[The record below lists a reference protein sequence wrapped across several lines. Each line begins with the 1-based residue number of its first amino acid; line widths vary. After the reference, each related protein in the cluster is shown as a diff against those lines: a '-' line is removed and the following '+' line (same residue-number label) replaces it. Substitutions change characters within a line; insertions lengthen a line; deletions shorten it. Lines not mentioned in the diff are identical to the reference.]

1 MHIDYFL
8 GNGDFQVKLSIQIIV
23 QLNIKHMP
31 ALLRRLSNSQNK
43 TVRIFEWWD
52 FLCNQWMCAFCLL
65 LPTCSSFKEYVDC
78 SERVTRRTC
87 GIETGLF
94 IRDFLHRMAD
104 SLMQNFC
111 EEHYKGTNQCPI
123 EFSVA
128 TKRLSSAFLLILNVV
143 CSLATLTVLRISWWE
158 IVQRTWKSWPSG
170 DGPWRITFANGMF
183 IFSWTTR

>member
-1 MHIDYFL
+1 
-8 GNGDFQVKLSIQIIV
+8 
-23 QLNIKHMP
+23 
-31 ALLRRLSNSQNK
+31 
-43 TVRIFEWWD
+43 
-52 FLCNQWMCAFCLL
+52 MCAFRLL
-65 LPTCSSFKEYVDC
+65 SPTCSSFKEYVDC

-123 EFSVA
+123 EFSMA

-143 CSLATLTVLRISWWE
+143 CSLATLTVLQISWWE
-158 IVQRTWKSWPSG
+158 IVQRTWKSW
-170 DGPWRITFANGMF
+170 WRSLTDYFRKSNVYFQCADEVKSIGSSRGMRF
-183 IFSWTTR
+183 HYNSILDLSLELETE